1 MPIIDSAPSRAYDP
15 LQSVLAHLPDGMYGS
30 YEGLCNF
37 MLIDPLVPMNVKEGL
52 RYLSAVTIGC
62 EFCRTFKEVD
72 SDGNQLLPNSFY
84 EQVAAGA
91 PDWEACIEA
100 KWAPTFEMA
109 TEVLGD
115 GEITPRTLERLKANL
130 TDSQIVES
138 LFYLLLIGASHRFSH
153 ALGVDA
159 TCPVPTRLLAGA
171 EAAAPL
177 AQSSTGR

>member
-15 LQSVLAHLPDGMYGS
+15 LQSVLAHLPDGMYGT

-84 EQVAAGA
+84 EEVAAGA

-159 TCPVPTRLLAGA
+159 TCPVPTRLLAGG

>member
-1 MPIIDSAPSRAYDP
+1 MPIIDSAPSQAYDP

-30 YEGLCNF
+30 YQGLCNF

-62 EFCRTFKEVD
+62 EFCRTFREVD
-72 SDGNQLLPNSFY
+72 SDGNRLLPDSFY
-84 EQVAAGA
+84 EQVAAGT

-100 KWAPTFEMA
+100 KWAPTFQMA

-115 GEITPRTLERLKANL
+115 GEITPRTLERLKADL

-153 ALGVDA
+153 ALGVEA
-159 TCPVPTRLLAGA
+159 TCAVPTRVFAGG
-171 EAAAPL
+171 EAAA
-177 AQSSTGR
+177 AVAG